1 MPHPSKR
8 EFEENVFINCPFD
21 DRYYPLL
28 RPLLF
33 TVAYLGF
40 NPRIAL
46 ETSDSGQTRLEKI
59 CELIK
64 SSRYSVHDLSRL
76 KAEEKGDFS
85 RLNMPFE
92 LGVDYGARRFSSR
105 LKTKRFLILEE
116 HGYDYRQALS
126 DISGVDIKTHGNDPI
141 KIVRAIR
148 NWFVETVGLKD
159 IDNPSVIW
167 EQFNYFA
174 SDFNAKR
181 QAEGFSKDDLDM
193 MPVPEYLRFIKTAIR
208 SASNKA

>member
-1 MPHPSKR
+1 MPHPSKK
-8 EFEENVFINCPFD
+8 EFEQNVFINCPFD
-21 DRYYPLL
+21 DKYYPLL

-33 TVAYLGF
+33 TVAYLEF

-46 ETSDSGQTRLEKI
+46 ETSDSAETRLDKI

-116 HGYDYRQALS
+116 RADDYRRALS

-148 NWFVETVGLKD
+148 NWFVETVGLQD
-159 IDNPSVIW
+159 VPSATEIW
-167 EQFNYFA
+167 EAFNYFA
-174 SDFNAKR
+174 SDFNAR
-181 QAEGFSKDDLDM
+181 RRAEGYSKDDLDM

-208 SASNKA
+208 SRAKES